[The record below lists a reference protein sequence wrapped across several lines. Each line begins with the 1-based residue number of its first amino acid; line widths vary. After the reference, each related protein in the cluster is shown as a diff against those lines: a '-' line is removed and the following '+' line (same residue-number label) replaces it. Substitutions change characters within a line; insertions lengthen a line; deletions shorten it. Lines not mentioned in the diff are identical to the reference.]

1 MIVFLF
7 EQVSLLIR
15 NAQKLKRQEQKQMMN
30 YLKIIYVNYL
40 I

>member
-7 EQVSLLIR
+7 EQVYLLIR